1 MLYDVLIYTLE
12 MNVDENVV
20 RKEFIP
26 SEGLTSAEA
35 EKLLHQWGPNELEEK
50 VTPGVFKLY
59 SQLLF
64 SLSNILCLY
73 LYICVCLLLNS
84 G

>member
-1 MLYDVLIYTLE
+1 MSYDVLIYTLE

-35 EKLLHQWGPNELEEK
+35 EQLLHQWGPNELEEK
-50 VTPGVFKLY
+50 VTPGVFKL
-59 SQLLF
+59 
-64 SLSNILCLY
+64 CL
-73 LYICVCLLLNS
+73 
-84 G
+84 

>member
-1 MLYDVLIYTLE
+1 

-35 EKLLHQWGPNELEEK
+35 EQLLHQWGPNELEEK

-59 SQLLF
+59 S
-64 SLSNILCLY
+64 
-73 LYICVCLLLNS
+73 
-84 G
+84 